1 MQGNHRKSKE
11 AEDFGGYVMIAD
23 DIVKGKTY
31 KTTITPKYSH
41 ATIQQNIGK
50 EQQLHQQ
57 HSQQRAKE
65 QTQYSIYL
73 IEEDQ
78 KR

>member
-31 KTTITPKYSH
+31 KTTITSKYSH
-41 ATIQQNIGK
+41 TTIQQNIGK
-50 EQQLHQQ
+50 E
-57 HSQQRAKE
+57 
-65 QTQYSIYL
+65 
-73 IEEDQ
+73 
-78 KR
+78 